1 MRQAIPLH
9 AAQAPRGFEPRQ
21 AKELEPVFRL
31 YLTGAVKVREASRVP
46 QKPLTLLNSPFTLE
60 MLMWRTL
67 NCAEEWA
74 VAAVRMSFAEASRR
88 VPLCGYPTQRVLLPS
103 SFGQL
108 RSTGEAR
115 DTPS

>member
-31 YLTGAVKVREASRVP
+31 YLTGAVRVREASRVP

-74 VAAVRMSFAEASRR
+74 VAGKSTSGRLAQTRNRLMKN
-88 VPLCGYPTQRVLLPS
+88 VLFYIRP
-103 SFGQL
+103 
-108 RSTGEAR
+108 A
-115 DTPS
+115 